1 MTFIFLGIAGMVLI
15 STFALT
21 TVMGQALLPQHLGM
35 ASGMMVGF
43 TISAGGIG
51 VTLLGMI
58 ADTWGV
64 PMAIKAIFVLPL
76 IAFGLTLL
84 VKYPLEKS
92 KNEQGEANE
101 AQFLVT
107 GGAGFIGSHL
117 CERLLSDGV
126 RVICLDNFDS
136 FYDPNIKI
144 KNVERISQ
152 RNFQICLSS
161 SQGIFETLNIL
172 KGSFKKIKVDFV
184 VHLAARAG
192 VRPSIAD
199 PLLYQ
204 DVNIRGTIVLLE
216 ACKEHGIKNF
226 IFASSSSVY
235 GENQRVPFTEEDLD
249 IQPISPYGATKRAG
263 ELLCY
268 SYHHLYGMNIACLRI
283 FTAYGPRQ
291 RPEMAIHKFTRL
303 IDQGEKIPIYGDGSS
318 RRDYTYIDDLI
329 EGILAVIHHHKGFEV
344 YNLGESQTT
353 SLKEL
358 IKLIEEALGKKAN
371 DRNVRITA
379 WRCFCDLC

>member
-1 MTFIFLGIAGMVLI
+1 M
-15 STFALT
+15 AL
-21 TVMGQALLPQHLGM
+21 P
-35 ASGMMVGF
+35 
-43 TISAGGIG
+43 
-51 VTLLGMI
+51 
-58 ADTWGV
+58 
-64 PMAIKAIFVLPL
+64 
-76 IAFGLTLL
+76 
-84 VKYPLEKS
+84 
-92 KNEQGEANE
+92 KNV
-101 AQFLVT
+101 FVT

-117 CERLLSDGV
+117 CERLLREGV
-126 RVICLDNFDS
+126 HVICLDNFDS

-144 KNVERISQ
+144 KNVGELVRKFPGQFEPVAGDI
-152 RNFQICLSS
+152 RNREHLQ
-161 SQGIFETLNIL
+161 EA
-172 KGSFKKIKVDFV
+172 FKKIQIHLV

-192 VRPSIAD
+192 VRPSITD

-216 ACKEHGIKNF
+216 ACREFGIKDF
-226 IFASSSSVY
+226 VFASSSSVY
-235 GENQRVPFTEEDLD
+235 GENQRVPFSEGDLD

-303 IDQGEKIPIYGDGSS
+303 VDKGKKIPMYGDGST

-329 EGILAVIHHHKGFEV
+329 EGLLATINRHRGFEI

-358 IKLIEEALGKKAN
+358 IELIEEALNRKAN
-371 DRNVRITA
+371 IEMLEPQPGDVSLTYADITKA
-379 WRCFCDLC
+379 RQRLGYQPKVSMKEGIKRFVEWYRKEK

>member
-1 MTFIFLGIAGMVLI
+1 M
-15 STFALT
+15 ST
-21 TVMGQALLPQHLGM
+21 
-35 ASGMMVGF
+35 
-43 TISAGGIG
+43 I
-51 VTLLGMI
+51 
-58 ADTWGV
+58 
-64 PMAIKAIFVLPL
+64 
-76 IAFGLTLL
+76 
-84 VKYPLEKS
+84 
-92 KNEQGEANE
+92 
-101 AQFLVT
+101 LVT

-117 CERLLSDGV
+117 CEHLLSDGIK
-126 RVICLDNFDS
+126 VICLDNFDS

-144 KNVERISQ
+144 KNVEGITEKFTDLFDLFTGDI
-152 RNFQICLSS
+152 RNPEHLK
-161 SQGIFETLNIL
+161 GIFQKT
-172 KGSFKKIKVDFV
+172 KVDFV

-192 VRPSIAD
+192 VRPSIVD

-216 ACKEHGIKNF
+216 ACKAYGIKNF

-268 SYHHLYGMNIACLRI
+268 SYHYLYGMNIACLRI

-291 RPEMAIHKFTRL
+291 RPEMAIHKFTRF
-303 IDQGEKIPIYGDGSS
+303 IDQGEKIPIFGDGSS

-329 EGILAVIHHHKGFEV
+329 EGILGVIRHHKGFEV

-353 SLKEL
+353 SLIEL
-358 IKLIEEALGKKAN
+358 IRLIEEAFGKKAN
-371 DRNVRITA
+371 IEMLEPQPGDVSITYA
-379 WRCFCDLC
+379 DITKAKRMLKYQPKVKMGEGIRRFVEWYKAQRA

>member
-1 MTFIFLGIAGMVLI
+1 M
-15 STFALT
+15 ST
-21 TVMGQALLPQHLGM
+21 
-35 ASGMMVGF
+35 
-43 TISAGGIG
+43 I
-51 VTLLGMI
+51 
-58 ADTWGV
+58 
-64 PMAIKAIFVLPL
+64 
-76 IAFGLTLL
+76 
-84 VKYPLEKS
+84 
-92 KNEQGEANE
+92 
-101 AQFLVT
+101 LVT

-117 CERLLSDGV
+117 CERLLSDGFK
-126 RVICLDNFDS
+126 VICLDNFDS

-144 KNVERISQ
+144 KNVERMTKKFPDLFELVTGDI
-152 RNFQICLSS
+152 RNP
-161 SQGIFETLNIL
+161 EHL
-172 KGSFKKIKVDFV
+172 KGVSQKTKFDFV

-204 DVNIRGTIVLLE
+204 DVNVRGTIVLLE
-216 ACKEHGIKNF
+216 ACKEHRIQNF

-235 GENQRVPFTEEDLD
+235 GENQRIPFTEKDLD

-268 SYHHLYGMNIACLRI
+268 SYHHLCGMNIACLRI

-329 EGILAVIHHHKGFEV
+329 NGILAVIQYHKGFEI

-358 IKLIEEALGKKAN
+358 IQLIEEAFGKKAN
-371 DRNVRITA
+371 IQMKEFQPGDVSVTYADITKA
-379 WRCFCDLC
+379 KKMLKYHPKVKMKEGIQRFVEWYKENR

>member
-1 MTFIFLGIAGMVLI
+1 M
-15 STFALT
+15 ST
-21 TVMGQALLPQHLGM
+21 
-35 ASGMMVGF
+35 
-43 TISAGGIG
+43 I
-51 VTLLGMI
+51 
-58 ADTWGV
+58 
-64 PMAIKAIFVLPL
+64 
-76 IAFGLTLL
+76 
-84 VKYPLEKS
+84 
-92 KNEQGEANE
+92 
-101 AQFLVT
+101 LVT

-117 CERLLSDGV
+117 CERLLSKGIK
-126 RVICLDNFDS
+126 VICLDNFDA

-144 KNVERISQ
+144 KNTEAITNKFPHLFELVTGDV
-152 RNFQICLSS
+152 RNPEPLKDVFQK
-161 SQGIFETLNIL
+161 N
-172 KGSFKKIKVDFV
+172 KVNFV

-192 VRPSIAD
+192 VRPSLAD
-199 PLLYQ
+199 PILYQ
-204 DVNIRGTIVLLE
+204 DVNIRGTMVLLE

-235 GENQRVPFTEEDLD
+235 GENQRVPFAEKDLD

-329 EGILAVIHHHKGFEV
+329 DGILGVIQYYKGFEI

-358 IKLIEEALGKKAN
+358 IRLIEEAFGKKAKTEMLEFQPGDVSVTYADIHKAKKMLKYSPTVKMKEGIRRFVEWYKEN
-371 DRNVRITA
+371 R
-379 WRCFCDLC
+379 

>member
-1 MTFIFLGIAGMVLI
+1 M
-15 STFALT
+15 
-21 TVMGQALLPQHLGM
+21 
-35 ASGMMVGF
+35 
-43 TISAGGIG
+43 SAI
-51 VTLLGMI
+51 
-58 ADTWGV
+58 
-64 PMAIKAIFVLPL
+64 
-76 IAFGLTLL
+76 
-84 VKYPLEKS
+84 
-92 KNEQGEANE
+92 
-101 AQFLVT
+101 LVT

-126 RVICLDNFDS
+126 HVICLDNFDS
-136 FYDPNIKI
+136 FYDPEIKI
-144 KNVERISQ
+144 KNVEGMAKKFSDLFELVTGDI
-152 RNFQICLSS
+152 RNP
-161 SQGIFETLNIL
+161 EHL
-172 KGSFKKIKVDFV
+172 KGISKKNKVDSV

-192 VRPSIAD
+192 VRPSIAE

-216 ACKEHGIKNF
+216 ACKAHGIKNF

-235 GENQRVPFTEEDLD
+235 GENQRVPFKEEDLD

-268 SYHHLYGMNIACLRI
+268 SYHHLFAMNIACLRI

-329 EGILAVIHHHKGFEV
+329 DGILGAIRYHKGFEI

-358 IKLIEEALGKKAN
+358 IRLIEEAFGKKAHIEMLESQPG
-371 DRNVRITA
+371 DVSVTYADITKA
-379 WRCFCDLC
+379 KRVLSYQPKVKMEEGIKRFVEWYKTENK

>member
-1 MTFIFLGIAGMVLI
+1 MNNV
-15 STFALT
+15 
-21 TVMGQALLPQHLGM
+21 
-35 ASGMMVGF
+35 
-43 TISAGGIG
+43 
-51 VTLLGMI
+51 
-58 ADTWGV
+58 
-64 PMAIKAIFVLPL
+64 
-76 IAFGLTLL
+76 
-84 VKYPLEKS
+84 
-92 KNEQGEANE
+92 
-101 AQFLVT
+101 LVT

-126 RVICLDNFDS
+126 KVICLDNFDS

-144 KNVERISQ
+144 RNVEGVKKKSPELFELVTGDI
-152 RNFQICLSS
+152 RNP
-161 SQGIFETLNIL
+161 EHL
-172 KGSFKKIKVDFV
+172 KGILQENQIDFV

-192 VRPSIAD
+192 VRPSISD

-216 ACKEHGIKNF
+216 SCKAHGIKNF

-235 GENQRVPFTEEDLD
+235 GENQRVPFTEKDLD

-268 SYHHLYGMNIACLRI
+268 SYHHLYKMNIACLRI

-291 RPEMAIHKFTRL
+291 RPEMAIHKFARL
-303 IDQGEKIPIYGDGSS
+303 IDQGGKIPMFGDGSS
-318 RRDYTYIDDLI
+318 RRDYTYIDDLVD
-329 EGILAVIHHHKGFEV
+329 GILGVIRYHKGFEI

-358 IKLIEEALGKKAN
+358 IQFIEKAIGKKAN
-371 DRNVRITA
+371 VEMLDPQPGDVSVTYADITKA
-379 WRCFCDLC
+379 KRVLKYQPSVKMEEGIKRFVEWYKKNT

>member
-1 MTFIFLGIAGMVLI
+1 M
-15 STFALT
+15 
-21 TVMGQALLPQHLGM
+21 
-35 ASGMMVGF
+35 
-43 TISAGGIG
+43 SAI
-51 VTLLGMI
+51 
-58 ADTWGV
+58 
-64 PMAIKAIFVLPL
+64 
-76 IAFGLTLL
+76 
-84 VKYPLEKS
+84 
-92 KNEQGEANE
+92 
-101 AQFLVT
+101 LVT

-126 RVICLDNFDS
+126 HVICLDNFDS
-136 FYDPNIKI
+136 FYDPEIKI
-144 KNVERISQ
+144 KNVEGMAKKFSDLFELVTGDI
-152 RNFQICLSS
+152 RNP
-161 SQGIFETLNIL
+161 EHL
-172 KGSFKKIKVDFV
+172 KGISKKNKVDSV

-216 ACKEHGIKNF
+216 ACKAHGIKNF

-235 GENQRVPFTEEDLD
+235 GENQRVPFKEGDLD

-268 SYHHLYGMNIACLRI
+268 SYHHLFAMNIACLRI

-329 EGILAVIHHHKGFEV
+329 DGILGVIRYHKGFEV

-353 SLKEL
+353 SLMEL
-358 IKLIEEALGKKAN
+358 IKLIEGAFGKKAN
-371 DRNVRITA
+371 IEMLEPQPGDVSVTYADITKA
-379 WRCFCDLC
+379 ERMLRYQPEVKMEEGIRRFVEWYKAQRA

>member
-1 MTFIFLGIAGMVLI
+1 MNNI
-15 STFALT
+15 
-21 TVMGQALLPQHLGM
+21 
-35 ASGMMVGF
+35 
-43 TISAGGIG
+43 
-51 VTLLGMI
+51 
-58 ADTWGV
+58 
-64 PMAIKAIFVLPL
+64 
-76 IAFGLTLL
+76 
-84 VKYPLEKS
+84 
-92 KNEQGEANE
+92 
-101 AQFLVT
+101 LVT

-117 CERLLSDGV
+117 CERLLSDGA

-144 KNVERISQ
+144 KNVDGVKKKSPELFELVTGDI
-152 RNFQICLSS
+152 RNPEHLK
-161 SQGIFETLNIL
+161 GIFQEN
-172 KGSFKKIKVDFV
+172 KIDFV

-192 VRPSIAD
+192 VRPSISD

-216 ACKEHGIKNF
+216 ACKAHGIKNF

-235 GENQRVPFTEEDLD
+235 GENQRVPFTEKDLD

-268 SYHHLYGMNIACLRI
+268 SYHHLYKMNIACLRI

-303 IDQGEKIPIYGDGSS
+303 IDRGEKIPIYGDGSS
-318 RRDYTYIDDLI
+318 RRDYTYIEDLI
-329 EGILAVIHHHKGFEV
+329 DGILGVIRYHKGFEI

-358 IKLIEEALGKKAN
+358 IRLIEKAIGKKAN
-371 DRNVRITA
+371 IEMLEPQPGDVSVTYADITKAKRMLKYQPGVKMEEGIKRFVEWYKRNT
-379 WRCFCDLC
+379 

>member
-1 MTFIFLGIAGMVLI
+1 M
-15 STFALT
+15 ST
-21 TVMGQALLPQHLGM
+21 
-35 ASGMMVGF
+35 
-43 TISAGGIG
+43 
-51 VTLLGMI
+51 
-58 ADTWGV
+58 
-64 PMAIKAIFVLPL
+64 
-76 IAFGLTLL
+76 
-84 VKYPLEKS
+84 Y
-92 KNEQGEANE
+92 
-101 AQFLVT
+101 LVT

-117 CERLLSDGV
+117 CEWFLQEGNTV
-126 RVICLDNFDS
+126 VCFDNFDS

-144 KNVERISQ
+144 KNVEGIGKKFPGQ
-152 RNFQICLSS
+152 FKLFTGDIRNSEQLA
-161 SQGIFETLNIL
+161 EV
-172 KGSFKKIKVDFV
+172 FKKNQIEYV

-192 VRPSIAD
+192 VRPSIKD

-216 ACKEHGIKNF
+216 ACKEFGIKDF

-235 GENQRVPFTEEDLD
+235 GENQRVPFSEEDLD

-268 SYHHLYGMNIACLRI
+268 SYHHLYDMPIACLRF

-303 IDQGEKIPIYGDGSS
+303 IDQGKKIPIYGDGSS

-329 EGILAVIHHHKGFEV
+329 EGILAVIHHHRGYET

-353 SLKEL
+353 SLLEL
-358 IKLIEEALGKKAN
+358 IQFIEKALDKKAVIERWEPQPG
-371 DRNVRITA
+371 DVSITYADISKAERILGYHPKVKMEEGIKRFVE
-379 WRCFCDLC
+379 WYKKQK